1 MEKNSLYIKENSII
15 RILDIKDNNALIIDC
30 IKLTVPKWIDLFD
43 LADYAECAEDV
54 LSAETNIYPLPI
66 DSLDSDSRRYALER
80 YTIIAA
86 VLPYIS
92 DNKERCC
99 AVSRVAAHYK
109 ISKQTVNNLL
119 CLYLSYQSIYVLA
132 PKKHIYDRPL
142 TQDEKNMRW
151 ALNKFFYTQRKNSL
165 QTAYTLMLKEKYC
178 NSSGLLLP
186 DYPTIHQFRY
196 FYRKHKNMQTFYI
209 SRDGLKNYQRNN
221 RPLTGNGIQ
230 EFAPVVGF
238 GMLDATVCDIY
249 LVNEAGRVVGRPIL
263 TACIDAYSSLC
274 CGYSLSWEGGVYSL
288 RSLMLNVISDKTE
301 LCQKHGIKIQPED
314 WNCNALPGV
323 LVTDMGKEY
332 VSDTFGQ
339 ITDLGVTVENLP
351 PYRPEL
357 KGAVEKFFDV
367 IQGLFKP
374 YLKGKGIVESDYQ
387 ERGAHDY
394 RKDARL
400 TMVDF
405 ENILLRCIIY
415 YNNQRIIK
423 NFPFTDTML
432 NSGIKPYASE
442 IWNYG
447 LNQAGANTVQID
459 RDSLIL
465 TLLPRT
471 VGRFSRKGFVV
482 NGLRYKNDSYTERF
496 LVGGNATAAYNP
508 DDVSVVWLLEN
519 GAYTPFEL
527 IESRFA
533 GKDISLVESIK
544 ATQNQM
550 IKAATADN
558 IQAKINLADY
568 ITTVAA
574 AAVVQGNTD
583 IKGIRDNRKREQ
595 IETHID
601 YIKDGARNG

>member
-15 RILDIKDNNALIIDC
+15 RILDIKNNNALIIEC
-30 IKLTVPKWIDLFD
+30 IKLTVPKWIGLFD
-43 LADYAECAEDV
+43 LSDYTECAEDV

-92 DNKERCC
+92 ESKERCC

-109 ISKQTVNNLL
+109 TSKQTVNNLL
-119 CLYLSYQSIYVLA
+119 CLFLAYQSISVLA

-249 LVNEAGRVVGRPIL
+249 LVNEAGGVVGRPIL

-288 RSLMLNVISDKTE
+288 RSLMLNVISDKTR

-332 VSDTFGQ
+332 ISDTFGQ

-374 YLKGKGIVESDYQ
+374 YLKGKGVVDPDYQ

-400 TMVDF
+400 TMADF
-405 ENILLRCIIY
+405 ENILLHCIIY
-415 YNNQRIIK
+415 YNNRRIIK

-432 NSGIKPYASE
+432 KSGIKPYANE

-447 LNQAGANTVQID
+447 LNQAGANTIQVD

-471 VGRFSRKGFVV
+471 AGRFSRKGFVV
-482 NGLRYKNDSYTERF
+482 NGLRYKNDIYTERF
-496 LVGGNATAAYNP
+496 LVGGNAIATYNP

-527 IESRFA
+527 IESRFT
-533 GKDISLVESIK
+533 GKDISSVESIK

>member
-1 MEKNSLYIKENSII
+1 MLKNKLYIKDNSII
-15 RILDIKDNNALIIDC
+15 RVLETKDDKALIIDC
-30 IKLTVPKWIDLFD
+30 IKLTVPKWVDVSD
-43 LADYAECAEDV
+43 LADYILCAEND
-54 LSAETNIYPLPI
+54 LSAKTNIYPLPI
-66 DSLDSDSRRYALER
+66 ENLDSDSKRYAFVR

-92 DNKERCC
+92 DNKERCN
-99 AVSRVAAHYK
+99 AVSRMCEHYK
-109 ISKQTVNNLL
+109 ISKQTINNM
-119 CLYLSYQSIYVLA
+119 LYLYLAYQSISVLA
-132 PKKHIYDRPL
+132 PKKQSYNRPL

-165 QTAYTLMLKEKYC
+165 QTAYTLMLKAKYC
-178 NSSGLLLP
+178 NSSGILLP

-196 FYRKHKNMQTFYI
+196 FYRKHKSMQTLYI

-221 RPLTGNGIQ
+221 RPLTGDGIQ
-230 EFAPVVGF
+230 EFAPVVGI

-249 LVNEAGRVVGRPIL
+249 LVNEAGGIVGRPIL

-301 LCQKHGIKIQPED
+301 LCLKHGIKIQPED
-314 WNCNALPGV
+314 WNCNVLPGV
-323 LVTDMGKEY
+323 MITDMGKEY
-332 VSDTFGQ
+332 ASDTFSQ

-374 YLKGKGIVESDYQ
+374 YLKGKGVIESDYQ

-400 TMVDF
+400 TMADF
-405 ENILLRCIIY
+405 EKILLRCIIY

-423 NFPFTDTML
+423 NFPFTDKMINT
-432 NSGIKPYASE
+432 GIKPYASD

-447 LNQAGANTVQID
+447 FNQAGANTIQVD
-459 RDSLIL
+459 RNSLIL
-465 TLLPRT
+465 TLLPRAI
-471 VGRFSRKGFVV
+471 GRFCRKGFVV
-482 NGLRYKNDSYTERF
+482 NGLRYKNDCYTERY

-508 DDVSVVWLLEN
+508 DDVSNVWLLES
-519 GAYTPFEL
+519 GVYTPFEL
-527 IESRFA
+527 IESRFS
-533 GKDISLVESIK
+533 GKDYLAVESMK
-544 ATQNQM
+544 ETQKQM
-550 IKAATADN
+550 IKTATADN

-568 ITTVAA
+568 I
-574 AAVVQGNTD
+574 AAVADAAVKQGKTD
-583 IKGIRDNRKREQ
+583 IKGIRDNRKREE

-601 YIKDGARNG
+601 YIRDGARNG